1 MVGCLA
7 LCVCAYAFEFTNS
20 GVFFTHGSSFEA
32 KPVAVPLIPLVWGV
46 PFGNSLEGGEQTKV
60 CFLPF
65 EKLQIILP
73 TCNSHRHAHTHTPTH
88 SHTMHESESC
98 ICSHQKDTSDS
109 MRACVCALPALVSVC
124 IRNRKLRH
132 KPQSRM
138 AYYYYRDAEYCILVL
153 RCCCSFVDVTPFQE
167 FKRV

>member
-1 MVGCLA
+1 MHML
-7 LCVCAYAFEFTNS
+7 LSLRTL
-20 GVFFTHGSSFEA
+20 GSSSHMGV
-32 KPVAVPLIPLVWGV
+32 VAVPLIPLVWGV
-46 PFGNSLEGGEQTKV
+46 PFGNSLDGGEQTKI

-73 TCNSHRHAHTHTPTH
+73 TCNSHTHTYILIQCMKVKVAFAH
-88 SHTMHESESC
+88 
-98 ICSHQKDTSDS
+98 IKRIHQI
-109 MRACVCALPALVSVC
+109 RACMCLCVAGIGVC

-138 AYYYYRDAEYCILVL
+138 AYYYRDAEYCILVL

-167 FKRV
+167 FKRVWVR

>member
-1 MVGCLA
+1 M
-7 LCVCAYAFEFTNS
+7 CAYAFEFTNS

-73 TCNSHRHAHTHTPTH
+73 TCNSHRHAHTLTH
-88 SHTMHESESC
+88 ILIQCMKVKVAFAH
-98 ICSHQKDTSDS
+98 IKRIHQI
-109 MRACVCALPALVSVC
+109 RVCVCLCVAGIGVC
-124 IRNRKLRH
+124 LYTE
-132 KPQSRM
+132 PEVE
-138 AYYYYRDAEYCILVL
+138 A
-153 RCCCSFVDVTPFQE
+153 
-167 FKRV
+167 